1 ARGGSNAS
9 GPTIDKDRVFARSFA
24 MVWGWVGTAEW
35 HEAGVRTASLQSAR
49 KPSDACY
56 AFIGEV
62 SGSRNVTESLRPS
75 QEKTSPFGLIFS
87 LSRGRGAKPR
97 RWVQSTVKCPFY
109 SA

>member
-1 ARGGSNAS
+1 
-9 GPTIDKDRVFARSFA
+9 
-24 MVWGWVGTAEW
+24 
-35 HEAGVRTASLQSAR
+35 VRTASLQSAR